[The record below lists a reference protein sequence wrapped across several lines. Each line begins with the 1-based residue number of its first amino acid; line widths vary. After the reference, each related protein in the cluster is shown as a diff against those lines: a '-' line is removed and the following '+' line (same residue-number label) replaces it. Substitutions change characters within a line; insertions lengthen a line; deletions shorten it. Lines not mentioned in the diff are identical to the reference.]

1 MTQDEI
7 MKMARE
13 AGLHIATDVNW
24 MPIISLEYAER
35 FAALVLAN
43 NPPQSSMAWQEGYAS
58 GMARERERFT
68 EVLRQLH
75 DSYSLASDSNAIR
88 ARSYANDT
96 SKTCRYNR
104 GT

>member
-1 MTQDEI
+1 MNREDI
-7 MKMARE
+7 VRMARE

-88 ARSYANDT
+88 E
-96 SKTCRYNR
+96 R
-104 GT
+104 GQA

>member
-7 MKMARE
+7 IKVAHK

-24 MPIISLEYAER
+24 MPIIGLEYAEK

-75 DSYSLASDSNAIR
+75 DSYSLASDSNSIR
-88 ARSYANDT
+88 E
-96 SKTCRYNR
+96 R
-104 GT
+104 GQA